1 MPKLDVLLEAAQLVR
16 MQPTPAEIA
25 KVTVLADAVQFV
37 RVDPKVDEKPLVP
50 VLSWTRQDSSTA
62 PGPVWIAIEVHPL
75 TSRSRNL
82 PARAPLLGLTL
93 LIPRAKPLMEPLK
106 RVRRWASAE
115 T

>member
-1 MPKLDVLLEAAQLVR
+1 
-16 MQPTPAEIA
+16 MQPTPADIA

-37 RVDPKVDEKPLVP
+37 SVEPKVHEKPLVA

-82 PARAPLLGLTL
+82 PARAPLLGLML
-93 LIPRAKPLMEPLK
+93 LTPRAKPLMEPLK
-106 RVRRWASAE
+106 RVRRRAASGI
-115 T
+115 